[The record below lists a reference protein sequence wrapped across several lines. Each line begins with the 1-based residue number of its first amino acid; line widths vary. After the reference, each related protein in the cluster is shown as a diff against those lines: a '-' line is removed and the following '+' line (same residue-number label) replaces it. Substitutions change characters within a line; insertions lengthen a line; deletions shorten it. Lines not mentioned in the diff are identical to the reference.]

1 MIDQKRLEQI
11 IGGTNVEDDL
21 GPRSSCDNLA
31 VALASY
37 FEDHMD
43 RPEDDE
49 HDEELG
55 WGVWVI
61 EKTNAAIALI
71 AKEVLEEIRCHNTTQ
86 TPLSKP
92 E

>member
-11 IGGTNVEDDL
+11 IGGTNIEDDL
-21 GPRSSCDNLA
+21 GPRGSCDNLA
-31 VALASY
+31 IALATY
-37 FEDHMD
+37 FEDHTD

-49 HDEELG
+49 HDDELG

-61 EKTNAAIALI
+61 KKSNEAIALI
-71 AKEVLEEIRCHNTTQ
+71 AKEVLEGIQCHTTQ
-86 TPLSKP
+86 TLQSKP